1 MDRGTHTTA
10 TALIDAVRERTR
22 TARVAEAAAFVAV
35 GDWADAHTS
44 GAVVGDP
51 IGALGEWLDPEHA
64 ETLAGDQF
72 LELGGPG
79 APVVAEF
86 CISEI
91 AAVRGCSFDAAR
103 RLVGD
108 AVELRHRLP
117 RVHARVVA
125 GEVEVWRGRR
135 IAQQTRVLSFD
146 GARFVD
152 ANVAYVAGR
161 ATSGDIDR
169 LVAEAAARFDP
180 ESLEAERLDADAGR
194 HVTIDFSGLAYRD
207 PLTGTLRG
215 TVDVTGSLDL
225 ADALDLERAVAHVA
239 GQLADLGST
248 DDLDVRRSIALG
260 EIARRSDGIDTLAF
274 SVGEASS
281 SEERPV
287 LRSKRDVVL
296 YVHLDHAAIT
306 GTVHGFGPGIDA
318 CTGTTGI
325 DLAHLDTP
333 GMPRGLVTADQVRS
347 WCGSPDTRVVV
358 KPVIDLTAAPT
369 STVATSTVATSTV
382 ATPTVATPT
391 VATSGSVTSAVATSA
406 ALGAA
411 GGSVAGSASISVARL
426 AVDGYRP
433 TERIAD
439 HVRLRWPRCVFPYC
453 TRSARASDLDHR
465 NAYDPTTACGMGQ
478 TSTTNL
484 YPLCRRHHRMKTHPE
499 LATGR
504 RWSYRPT
511 DPEQGEPPGVLLWTS
526 PTGLTYLVDRDGTRP
541 WSRPAPDPDDP
552 DDPDDH
558 PRD

>member
-1 MDRGTHTTA
+1 MDRGTQHTA
-10 TALIDAVRERTR
+10 TALIDAVRECSH
-22 TARVAEAAAFVAV
+22 TARLAEAAAFAAV

-44 GAVVGDP
+44 DAVVGDP
-51 IGALGEWLDPEHA
+51 IGALGEWLDPERA
-64 ETLAGDQF
+64 EALAGDQF

-86 CISEI
+86 CIGEI
-91 AAVRGCSFDAAR
+91 AAIRGCSFDSAR

-135 IAQQTRVLSFD
+135 IAQQTRVLSFE
-146 GARFVD
+146 GAGFVD
-152 ANVAYVAGR
+152 AHIAYVAGR
-161 ATSGDIDR
+161 ATSGDVDR

-180 ESLEAERLDADAGR
+180 EILEAERLDADAGR

-215 TVDVTGSLDL
+215 TVDVSGSLDL

-239 GQLADLGST
+239 GQLADLGSA

-260 EIARRSDGIDTLAF
+260 EIARRSDGIDTLDY
-274 SVGEASS
+274 EASGS
-281 SEERPV
+281 DERPAT
-287 LRSKRDVVL
+287 RSKRDVVI

-306 GTVHGFGPGIDA
+306 GALTGMGPGIDA

-325 DLAHLDTP
+325 DLARLDTP
-333 GMPRGLVTADQVRS
+333 GMPRGPVTAEQVRS
-347 WCGSPDTRVVV
+347 WCGSPDTRVIV

-369 STVATSTVATSTV
+369 AAAEAVGVAGVSS
-382 ATPTVATPT
+382 
-391 VATSGSVTSAVATSA
+391 
-406 ALGAA
+406 
-411 GGSVAGSASISVARL
+411 AGSARVGVAGL

-453 TRSARASDLDHR
+453 TRSARTADLDHR
-465 NAYDPTTACGMGQ
+465 HAYDATASRGMGQ
-478 TSTTNL
+478 TSTMNL

-504 RWSYRPT
+504 RWAYRPT
-511 DPEQGEPPGVLLWTS
+511 DSERGEPPGALLWTS
-526 PTGLTYLVDRDGTRP
+526 PTGLTYVVDPGGTRP
-541 WSRPAPDPDDP
+541 WP
-552 DDPDDH
+552 
-558 PRD
+558 PRGSGPPT

>member
-10 TALIDAVRERTR
+10 AALLDAVRDTTR
-22 TARVAEAAAFVAV
+22 TTRVAEAAAFVAV

-44 GAVVGDP
+44 DAVVGDP
-51 IGALGEWLDPEHA
+51 IGALGEWLDPDHT

-86 CISEI
+86 CIGEV
-91 AAVRGCSFDAAR
+91 AAIRGCSFDAAR

-117 RVHARVVA
+117 RVHARIAA
-125 GEVEVWRGRR
+125 GEVEVWRARR
-135 IAQQTRVLSFD
+135 IAQQTRPLTKEAA
-146 GARFVD
+146 GFVD
-152 ANVAYVAGR
+152 VHIAYVAGR
-161 ATSGDIDR
+161 ATTGDVDR

-194 HVTIDFSGLAYRD
+194 HVTIDLAGMAYRD

-274 SVGEASS
+274 TDAVAGGGAVDGDLSRPRA
-281 SEERPV
+281 RPV
-287 LRSKRDVVL
+287 LRSKRDVVI
-296 YVHLDHAAIT
+296 YIHLDHAAIT
-306 GTVHGFGPGIDA
+306 GTVTGLGPGIDA

-325 DLAHLDTP
+325 DLARLDTP
-333 GMPRGLVTADQVRS
+333 GMPRGPVTAEQVRA
-347 WCGSPDTRVVV
+347 WCGSPDTQVTV
-358 KPVIDLTAAPT
+358 KPVIDLNAAPT
-369 STVATSTVATSTV
+369 ST
-382 ATPTVATPT
+382 
-391 VATSGSVTSAVATSA
+391 AVA
-406 ALGAA
+406 LGVRGA
-411 GGSVAGSASISVARL
+411 SVAGSAGAGVRGL

-465 NAYDPTTACGMGQ
+465 NAYGPSTARGTGQ
-478 TSTTNL
+478 TSTSNL

-504 RWSYRPT
+504 RWTYRPT
-511 DPEQGEPPGVLLWTS
+511 DPARGEPPDALHWTS
-526 PTGLTYLVDRDGTRP
+526 PTGLTYVVDPDGSRP
-541 WSRPAPDPDDP
+541 WPPPGPDDP
-552 DDPDDH
+552 S
-558 PRD
+558 RA

>member
-1 MDRGTHTTA
+1 MDPGTHTAA
-10 TALIDAVRERTR
+10 TALIDAVRERTHA
-22 TARVAEAAAFVAV
+22 ARIAEAATFVAI

-44 GAVVGDP
+44 DAVVGDP
-51 IGALGEWLDPEHA
+51 IGVLGEWLDPEHA

-86 CISEI
+86 CIGEI
-91 AAVRGCSFDAAR
+91 AAIRGCSFDAAR

-117 RVHARVVA
+117 RVHARVAA

-135 IAQQTRVLSFD
+135 IGQHTRSLTFE

-152 ANVAYVAGR
+152 AHIAYVAGR
-161 ATSGDIDR
+161 ATSGDVDR

-180 ESLEAERLDADAGR
+180 ESLEAERLEADAGR
-194 HVTIDFSGLAYRD
+194 HVTIDLSGLAYRD

-239 GQLADLGST
+239 GQLADLGSV
-248 DDLDVRRSIALG
+248 DDLDVRRSTALG
-260 EIARRSDGIDTLAF
+260 EIARRSDGINTLTF
-274 SVGEASS
+274 SGEEAPIP
-281 SEERPV
+281 EERPAR
-287 LRSKRDVVL
+287 RSKRDVVI
-296 YVHLDHAAIT
+296 YVHLDHTAIT
-306 GTVHGFGPGIDA
+306 GTLTGVGPGIDA
-318 CTGTTGI
+318 RTGTTGI
-325 DLAHLDTP
+325 DLARLDTP
-333 GMPRGLVTADQVRS
+333 GMPGGILTADQVRA
-347 WCGSPDTRVVV
+347 WCGSPETRVIV
-358 KPVIDLTAAPT
+358 KPVIDL
-369 STVATSTVATSTV
+369 
-382 ATPTVATPT
+382 
-391 VATSGSVTSAVATSA
+391 
-406 ALGAA
+406 AA
-411 GGSVAGSASISVARL
+411 GASGAGL

-465 NAYDPTTACGMGQ
+465 NAYNPSTARGTGQ
-478 TSTTNL
+478 TSTSNL

-504 RWSYRPT
+504 RWTYRPS
-511 DPEQGEPPGVLLWTS
+511 DPEQGEPPGALIWTS
-526 PTGLTYLVDRDGTRP
+526 PSGLTYLVDPDGTRP
-541 WSRPAPDPDDP
+541 WPPPGPEP

-558 PRD
+558 PRA

>member
-10 TALIDAVRERTR
+10 TALIDAVRGATR
-22 TARVAEAAAFVAV
+22 AARVAEAAAFVAV

-44 GAVVGDP
+44 DAVVGDP
-51 IGALGEWLDPEHA
+51 IGALGEWLDHDHA

-86 CISEI
+86 CIGEI
-91 AAVRGCSFDAAR
+91 AAIRGCSFDAAR

-117 RVHARVVA
+117 RVHARIVA
-125 GEVEVWRGRR
+125 GEVEVWHGRR
-135 IAQQTRVLSFD
+135 IAQQTRVLSFE
-146 GARFVD
+146 GAGFVD
-152 ANVAYVAGR
+152 AHIAYVAGR
-161 ATSGDIDR
+161 ATTGDVDR

-194 HVTIDFSGLAYRD
+194 HVTIDLSGLAYRD

-260 EIARRSDGIDTLAF
+260 EIARRSDGIEVLDY
-274 SVGEASS
+274 EASAS
-281 SEERPV
+281 DERPV
-287 LRSKRDVVL
+287 LRSKRDVVI
-296 YVHLDHAAIT
+296 YVHLHQAAIT
-306 GTVHGFGPGIDA
+306 GGLTGMGPGIDA

-325 DLAHLDTP
+325 DLARLDTP
-333 GMPRGLVTADQVRS
+333 GMPRGILTADQVRA
-347 WCGSPDTRVVV
+347 WCGSPNTRVII
-358 KPVIDLTAAPT
+358 KPVIELPAGA
-369 STVATSTVATSTV
+369 
-382 ATPTVATPT
+382 
-391 VATSGSVTSAVATSA
+391 SG
-406 ALGAA
+406 A
-411 GGSVAGSASISVARL
+411 GL

-433 TERIAD
+433 TERIAN
-439 HVRLRWPRCVFPYC
+439 HVRLRWPRCVFPFC

-465 NAYDPTTACGMGQ
+465 NAYDPTAACGTGQ

-499 LATGR
+499 LTTGR
-504 RWSYRPT
+504 RWTYRPT
-511 DPEQGEPPGVLLWTS
+511 DPERGEPPGALHWTS
-526 PTGLTYLVDRDGTRP
+526 PTGLTYVVDPDGTRP
-541 WSRPAPDPDDP
+541 WPPPGSDPDAPDA
-552 DDPDDH
+552 PDDH
-558 PRD
+558 PRT

>member
-1 MDRGTHTTA
+1 HTTA
-10 TALIDAVRERTR
+10 TALIDAVQGTTR

-44 GAVVGDP
+44 DAVVGDP
-51 IGALGEWLDPEHA
+51 IGALGEWLDQEYV

-86 CISEI
+86 CIGEI
-91 AAVRGCSFDAAR
+91 AAIRGCSFDTAR

-117 RVHARVVA
+117 RVHARVAA
-125 GEVEVWRGRR
+125 GEVDVWRGRR
-135 IAQQTRVLSFD
+135 IAQQTRVLPFE
-146 GARFVD
+146 GAGFVD
-152 ANVAYVAGR
+152 AHIAYVAGR
-161 ATSGDIDR
+161 ATSGDVDR

-194 HVTIDFSGLAYRD
+194 HVTIDLSGLGYRD

-215 TVDVTGSLDL
+215 TVDVSGSLDL

-239 GQLADLGST
+239 GHLADLGST

-274 SVGEASS
+274 SGEEASGAK
-281 SEERPV
+281 ERPV
-287 LRSKRDVVL
+287 TRSKRDVVI

-306 GTVHGFGPGIDA
+306 GTLTGMGPDIDA

-325 DLAHLDTP
+325 DLARLDTP
-333 GMPRGLVTADQVRS
+333 GMPRGLVTTEQVRA

-358 KPVIDLTAAPT
+358 KPVIDLTVAPN
-369 STVATSTVATSTV
+369 
-382 ATPTVATPT
+382 
-391 VATSGSVTSAVATSA
+391 SA
-406 ALGAA
+406 ATTPVAVGAVGAA
-411 GGSVAGSASISVARL
+411 VAGSVSAGVTGL
-426 AVDGYRP
+426 AVDGYRQ

-439 HVRLRWPRCVFPYC
+439 HVRLRWPRCVFPSC
-453 TRSARASDLDHR
+453 TRSARTSDLDHR
-465 NAYDPTTACGMGQ
+465 DRYDATAARGTGQ

-504 RWSYRPT
+504 RWTYRPT
-511 DPEQGEPPGVLLWTS
+511 NPEQGEPPGALLWTS
-526 PTGLTYLVDRDGTRP
+526 PTGLTYLVDPDGTRP
-541 WSRPAPDPDDP
+541 WSPPGPDDP
-552 DDPDDH
+552 A
-558 PRD
+558 RA

>member
-10 TALIDAVRERTR
+10 TALIDAVRETAR
-22 TARVAEAAAFVAV
+22 TARAAEAAAFVAV

-44 GAVVGDP
+44 DAAVGDP

-86 CISEI
+86 CIGEI
-91 AAVRGCSFDAAR
+91 AAIRGCSFDAAR

-117 RVHARVVA
+117 RVHARIVA

-135 IAQQTRVLSFD
+135 IAQQTRALSFD

-152 ANVAYVAGR
+152 AHIAYAASR
-161 ATSGDIDR
+161 TTTGDIDR

-180 ESLEAERLDADAGR
+180 EILEAERLDADAGR
-194 HVTIDFSGLAYRD
+194 HVTIDLAGLAYRD

-260 EIARRSDGIDTLAF
+260 EIARRSDGIEVLDYD
-274 SVGEASS
+274 ASGS
-281 SEERPV
+281 ADRPV
-287 LRSKRDVVL
+287 TRSKREVVI

-306 GTVHGFGPGIDA
+306 GTVNGLGPGIDA

-325 DLAHLDTP
+325 DLARLDTP
-333 GMPRGLVTADQVRS
+333 GMPRGLVTADQVRA

-358 KPVIDLTAAPT
+358 KPVIDLT
-369 STVATSTVATSTV
+369 
-382 ATPTVATPT
+382 
-391 VATSGSVTSAVATSA
+391 SGTDAV
-406 ALGAA
+406 GAGA
-411 GGSVAGSASISVARL
+411 GVRGL

-439 HVRLRWPRCVFPYC
+439 HVRLRWP
-453 TRSARASDLDHR
+453 
-465 NAYDPTTACGMGQ
+465 
-478 TSTTNL
+478 
-484 YPLCRRHHRMKTHPE
+484 
-499 LATGR
+499 
-504 RWSYRPT
+504 
-511 DPEQGEPPGVLLWTS
+511 
-526 PTGLTYLVDRDGTRP
+526 
-541 WSRPAPDPDDP
+541 
-552 DDPDDH
+552 
-558 PRD
+558 